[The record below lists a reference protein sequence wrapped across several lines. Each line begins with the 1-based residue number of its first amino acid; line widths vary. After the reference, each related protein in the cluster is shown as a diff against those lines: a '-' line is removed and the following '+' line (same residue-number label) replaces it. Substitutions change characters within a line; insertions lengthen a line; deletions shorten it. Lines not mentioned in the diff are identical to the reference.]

1 MTESGRVSAE
11 IGESSY
17 HAHVSVH
24 FVGIVWCSWRLS
36 SKSWSCRGRKLPS
49 GLLPN
54 WGQGASGCAPIPGG
68 AAGSGD
74 QIPLPPRPTGE
85 WISTW
90 GAIAT
95 SLATSEVGMVSDMR
109 SAELAASEAMRRCAG
124 GGARDCKVTV
134 SYSNQCVAWL
144 VPSADLPGAQSAVG
158 RAPKRGL
165 RLQKRR
171 ESAWIRV
178 AKSAP
183 FFTLIAPSQFFENF
197 ES

>member
-1 MTESGRVSAE
+1 MRM
-11 IGESSY
+11 Y
-17 HAHVSVH
+17 P
-24 FVGIVWCSWRLS
+24 FIVLASFGVL
-36 SKSWSCRGRKLPS
+36 GAF
-49 GLLPN
+49 LPN
-54 WGQGASGCAPIPGG
+54 LGRAEGGSCPPGFYPIGGQGASGCAPIPGG

-158 RAPKRGL
+158 RAPK
-165 RLQKRR
+165 KR
-171 ESAWIRV
+171 
-178 AKSAP
+178 
-183 FFTLIAPSQFFENF
+183 IAIAEAQRKCVDPSGKKCTVFYADCSEPVFRKF
-197 ES
+197 